1 MIKNFFI
8 IILVTLSF
16 SVALFEKQI
25 FPFFKMKTYDKEIFG
40 FEKDFGPRWVPFFPF
55 SSMPMYS
62 ESYDPAYVTQ
72 LEILGVTSQ
81 GEEIVLPIWRYFFP
95 LWPEALREIFINH
108 RLNEMPTKHFFTLF
122 FKLYEHRRTAK
133 AYYEDVPKL
142 DKIEVYALTWDLESW
157 IKMRKMAPSL
167 LVEYDWRK
175 SKLNPQKRSVLAI
188 ISADEVQN

>member
-81 GEEIVLPIWRYFFP
+81 GEEIVLPIRRYFFP
-95 LWPEALREIFINH
+95 LWTEALREIFINH

-122 FKLYEHRRTAK
+122 FKLYEYRRTAK
-133 AYYEDVPKL
+133 ASTLCVISLCLSDRLGTDSPKV
-142 DKIEVYALTWDLESW
+142 ET
-157 IKMRKMAPSL
+157 APRIPCANHCAFLSG
-167 LVEYDWRK
+167 
-175 SKLNPQKRSVLAI
+175 
-188 ISADEVQN
+188 